1 MPLHTHARLAP
12 GQPPSASHTTGISR
26 QRRALEGCHINGAD
40 VQGERLSAIRPLIM
54 FLLHSTLPLL
64 VWQAGHFHATSCSK
78 YHNLASNACLPCLA
92 LTDLQP

>member
-40 VQGERLSAIRPLIM
+40 VQGERLSAIRQLCCFCSTVHSLCSSGKQAIFM
-54 FLLHSTLPLL
+54 QQAAASTTTLLPML
-64 VWQAGHFHATSCSK
+64 VCHAS
-78 YHNLASNACLPCLA
+78 H
-92 LTDLQP
+92 